1 VKLAEGTPWY
11 MVQAAF
17 EIMDAPRLLVIEL
30 EPHVSATLKPL
41 PVIVTKVPTE
51 PELGLSV
58 IVATEAPAVT
68 VKTEVEV
75 TVAVVV
81 AVLVVVDRI
90 DVVYGIVNVLVVVAA
105 TVVYDVTVETTVVD
119 ELEVAPGTMK

>member
-1 VKLAEGTPWY
+1 VKLAEVITPPD

-58 IVATEAPAVT
+58 IVATEAPRVT
-68 VKTEVEV
+68 VK
-75 TVAVVV
+75 VASAESGPGIPIAVIVYAPDATLATANVALSIPPLEIVQVVVV
-81 AVLVVVDRI
+81 A
-90 DVVYGIVNVLVVVAA
+90 G
-105 TVVYDVTVETTVVD
+105 
-119 ELEVAPGTMK
+119 